1 MSVKEQE
8 VSTRDKIDLLVKQIE
23 RLSPEKGIDQNKI
36 LTNVCSQTKLGIEI
50 VQVNNDYSADI
61 ELQINREPR
70 KEILGLEDGASA
82 IFEIMHAP

>member
-36 LTNVCSQTKLGIEI
+36 LTNVCS
-50 VQVNNDYSADI
+50 
-61 ELQINREPR
+61 
-70 KEILGLEDGASA
+70 
-82 IFEIMHAP
+82 